1 MQKSRLVRILRTFTK
16 KEVRDFRK
24 WLHSPAHNQ
33 REDVVAI
40 FEYLVAGDHLEKD
53 ELLDKTVVF
62 PHVYPQEPFDDAK
75 IRQGMHFLL
84 KAMEDFL
91 VYQDLLEDEVR
102 SKVVLAKVYRQ
113 RQLGKSFKRTM
124 QAARKLQEQQSLR
137 NRHYLQNE
145 YDLQYEEYSYLS
157 GLRRTVPL
165 NLQEVSNSM
174 DVAYLANKLRQSCLM
189 LAHQTVFKTEY
200 EIGLLEEVFKFV
212 ENKHYLDVPAIAI
225 YYYAYKATKE
235 RDNEEY
241 FQRLKEQIIEHGDL
255 FPQSEIRDIYLLA
268 INYTI
273 GRMNAGVEQ
282 YVRETFELYRRG
294 LEKKILIQNGLLSR
308 FTFMNAVI
316 NGAMLK
322 EYDWTERFIHE
333 YKDYMEEQYRENVV
347 HYSLARLHYEKKDY
361 ATAMR
366 LFSQVEYDDI
376 LLNLNAKTLLL
387 KMYYEEDE
395 LDLLEAL
402 LESMRMYMRRKKVI
416 GYHKANFKNI
426 ITITK
431 KLVHV
436 NPYDKTQREN
446 LHKEILETNPL
457 PERKWLL
464 KQVEEIG

>member
-53 ELLDKTVVF
+53 ELLDKTVIF

-174 DVAYLANKLRQSCLM
+174 
-189 LAHQTVFKTEY
+189 
-200 EIGLLEEVFKFV
+200 
-212 ENKHYLDVPAIAI
+212 
-225 YYYAYKATKE
+225 
-235 RDNEEY
+235 
-241 FQRLKEQIIEHGDL
+241 
-255 FPQSEIRDIYLLA
+255 
-268 INYTI
+268 
-273 GRMNAGVEQ
+273 
-282 YVRETFELYRRG
+282 
-294 LEKKILIQNGLLSR
+294 
-308 FTFMNAVI
+308 
-316 NGAMLK
+316 
-322 EYDWTERFIHE
+322 
-333 YKDYMEEQYRENVV
+333 
-347 HYSLARLHYEKKDY
+347 
-361 ATAMR
+361 
-366 LFSQVEYDDI
+366 
-376 LLNLNAKTLLL
+376 
-387 KMYYEEDE
+387 
-395 LDLLEAL
+395 
-402 LESMRMYMRRKKVI
+402 
-416 GYHKANFKNI
+416 
-426 ITITK
+426 
-431 KLVHV
+431 
-436 NPYDKTQREN
+436 
-446 LHKEILETNPL
+446 
-457 PERKWLL
+457 
-464 KQVEEIG
+464 